1 MLRKRHR
8 VPSEQI
14 NELALKHSLRDILT
28 FAIRLLPL
36 AVVAVVCLLVVT
48 SCARMGSPDGGW
60 YDEVPPHVIATYPAD
75 REVNVTSRKIRIE
88 FDEFIKV
95 DNVAEK
101 VVFSPPQREVPDI
114 KARGRFINITLHDP
128 LIENT
133 TYTIDFSDAISDNN
147 EGNSMPS
154 YTYSFSTGDHIDTLA
169 VEGYVLNAED
179 LEPVKGILVGL
190 FPKDSLAQGPDT
202 AFVRVSRTDSYGH
215 FIIRGVAPGQY
226 TAGAV
231 MDMDGDS
238 RFTQRGEQMAFSH
251 DVFVP
256 SAFPDIRQDTIWSD
270 TLHIKD
276 IVRVP
281 YTHFKPDDIVL
292 RAFSHS
298 MTERYFLKSERIETD
313 HFTFVYTSGL
323 SKDSIDAYYARTDST
338 AKAALQKYDGPR
350 LTALPTLRGLNF
362 NADEALVIEPS
373 EFGDTITY
381 WIKDTTLI
389 EKDSLAVQVIT
400 LVTDTLGTLQLET
413 DTLELL
419 PKMSLE
425 KRLKERAKQQEEWQ
439 KEVERRKK
447 SREKTISRLRRDEVP
462 EEEWDLEPL
471 DTLPAP
477 KRLKVNYE
485 VPGSM
490 SPDGIVRITFPTPM
504 ARIDTSAVHLYVE
517 QDSTWYRTQFF
528 LQPVEQRLPYMGDN
542 PQRNL
547 SREWEMFTEWI
558 PGANYSFE
566 VDTLAFE
573 DVYGTTS
580 DPYKTGIRVL
590 PLDSYSSLFVNV
602 TGIPATSSS
611 IKAKSDAEKQPS
623 DAEAEAAEGAEGNAE
638 PAPVQPAGKP
648 QMVVQVLDSSD
659 RVVRSAVVEKGTA
672 ELYYLKGG
680 TFYLRAF
687 MDRNGNGRWD
697 SGDYYIDQQ
706 PEEVYYYPKEVE
718 LKEKW
723 DITKTWNISETPLYR
738 QKPGKLTKQKGEKK
752 KEIRNRNQKRAE
764 EKGIPLPEYLQ

>member
-1 MLRKRHR
+1 MNNKPCISRL
-8 VPSEQI
+8 V
-14 NELALKHSLRDILT
+14 
-28 FAIRLLPL
+28 RLLPL
-36 AVVAVVCLLVVT
+36 AAVMAVCQLVIS
-48 SCARMGSPDGGW
+48 SCARMGAPDGGW
-60 YDEVPPHVIATYPAD
+60 YDEVPPHVVATYPAD
-75 REVNVTSRKIRIE
+75 RAVNVNSRKIRIE

-101 VVFSPPQREVPDI
+101 VVFSPPQKETPDI
-114 KARGRFINITLHDP
+114 KAHGRFINIRLLDTLQA
-128 LIENT
+128 NT

-147 EGNSMPS
+147 EGNSMES

-190 FPKDSLAQGPDT
+190 FPKDSLGQGRDT

-215 FIIRGVAPGQY
+215 FIIRGVAPGKY

-251 DVFVP
+251 QIFEP
-256 SAFPDIRQDTIWSD
+256 SSFPDIRQDTIWSD

-276 IVRVP
+276 IIRVP
-281 YTHFKPDDIVL
+281 YTHYKPDDIVL
-292 RAFSHS
+292 RAFTHS
-298 MTERYFLKSERIETD
+298 LTERYFLKSERQETD
-313 HFTFVYTSGL
+313 HFTFVYTAGL

-338 AKAALQKYDGPR
+338 AKAALQAYNGPR

-362 NADEALVIEPS
+362 DTDEQLVVEPS
-373 EFGDTITY
+373 EHGDTITY
-381 WIKDTTLI
+381 WIKDSTLV
-389 EKDSLAVQVIT
+389 ETDSLQVEVTT
-400 LVTDTLGTLQLET
+400 LVTDTLGVLQLQT

-419 PKMSLE
+419 PKTSLE
-425 KRLKERAKQQEEWQ
+425 KRLKERARQQEEWQ
-439 KEVERRKK
+439 KEVEKRKK
-447 SREKTISRLRRDEVP
+447 SREKTISRLRREEVP

-477 KRLKVNYE
+477 KRLKVNFD
-485 VPGSM
+485 VQSSM
-490 SPDGIVRITFPTPM
+490 SPDGIVHITFPTPM

-517 QDSTWYRTQFF
+517 QDSTWFRTQFF
-528 LQPVEQRLPYMGDN
+528 FQPVEKRLPYLGEN
-542 PQRNL
+542 PKQNL
-547 SREWEMFTEWI
+547 SREWELFTEWI
-558 PGANYSFE
+558 PGANYSLE

-573 DVYGTTS
+573 DIYDLTS
-580 DPYKTGIRVL
+580 DPYKSGIRVATL
-590 PLDSYSSLFVNV
+590 ESYSSLFVNV
-602 TGIPATSSS
+602 TGIPSATS
-611 IKAKSDAEKQPS
+611 AN
-623 DAEAEAAEGAEGNAE
+623 AAEDKTQ
-638 PAPVQPAGKP
+638 V
-648 QMVVQVLDSSD
+648 VVQLLDSND
-659 RVVRSAVVEKGTA
+659 RVERSAVVEKGTA

-680 TFYLRAF
+680 TFYMRAF

-697 SGDYYIDQQ
+697 TGDYYIDQQ
-706 PEEVYYYPKEVE
+706 PEEVFYYPKEVE

-723 DITKTWNISETPLYR
+723 DITKTWNLSETPLYR

-752 KEIRNRNQKRAE
+752 KDIRNRNQKRAE